1 MRKSWLPAYLALGT
15 VWGCSFIFIE
25 LGLEFLTPFG
35 VTFIRCALGAITLI
49 IIARI
54 RKIDLPTDRKVW
66 QKLWVVALL
75 LNVIPGVLFAFAQQY
90 VTSVFASIINA
101 ATPLMTLV
109 FILVIFREEK
119 LKREQIFG
127 LLIGALGVMTVV
139 GVWKELGDNQLVGVL
154 ALLIAV
160 SCYGASY
167 PYSTRNVIP
176 GVLFAFAQQ
185 YVTSVFASIINAATP
200 LMTLV
205 FILVI
210 FREEKL
216 KREQIYGLLIGA
228 LGVMTVVG
236 VWKELGDNQ
245 LVGVIALLIAVSCY
259 GASYPYS
266 TRNVIPLK
274 LKPEALAAGQLIM
287 AAITLLPLFL
297 INGISNNS
305 YPRQSVIAMLCLGIF
320 GSGFAYIWNF
330 SITAAAGSAIASSVT
345 YLTPVVAV
353 IVGRLYLGEVIVWHE
368 IVGAIIVILG
378 ALLSQ
383 GRLNRLVKT
392 K

>member
-119 LKREQIFG
+119 LKREQI
-127 LLIGALGVMTVV
+127 
-139 GVWKELGDNQLVGVL
+139 
-154 ALLIAV
+154 
-160 SCYGASY
+160 
-167 PYSTRNVIP
+167 
-176 GVLFAFAQQ
+176 
-185 YVTSVFASIINAATP
+185 
-200 LMTLV
+200 
-205 FILVI
+205 
-210 FREEKL
+210 
-216 KREQIYGLLIGA
+216 YGLLIGA

-287 AAITLLPLFL
+287 AAITLLPLFI

>member
-1 MRKSWLPAYLALGT
+1 MMRKSWLPAYLALGT

-139 GVWKELGDNQLVGVL
+139 GVWKELGDNQLVGV
-154 ALLIAV
+154 
-160 SCYGASY
+160 
-167 PYSTRNVIP
+167 
-176 GVLFAFAQQ
+176 
-185 YVTSVFASIINAATP
+185 
-200 LMTLV
+200 
-205 FILVI
+205 
-210 FREEKL
+210 
-216 KREQIYGLLIGA
+216 
-228 LGVMTVVG
+228 
-236 VWKELGDNQ
+236 
-245 LVGVIALLIAVSCY
+245 IALLIAVSCY

-274 LKPEALAAGQLIM
+274 LNPEALAAGQLIM